1 MSNKVLFICIHNSA
15 RSQIAEALLKKYAGD
30 KFQVESG
37 GFEPGTINPY
47 AIQVLQQE
55 ENIDISHNSADSLFE
70 MLKQGK
76 LFNYIIT
83 VCDEGNAQK
92 CPIFPGMS
100 SRIHWSF
107 PDPSTFVG
115 SDEEIYEQ
123 IKKVYKEIKK
133 EVLTFIELVE
143 KNEIKENAPKHW
155 ILK

>member
-1 MSNKVLFICIHNSA
+1 MNNKVLFICIHNSA

-37 GFEPGTINPY
+37 GFEPRSINPY
-47 AIQVLQQE
+47 VIKVLQE
-55 ENIDISHNSADSLFE
+55 EEEIDISNNSADSLFE

-100 SRIHWSF
+100 HRIHWSF
-107 PDPSTFVG
+107 SDPSTFKG
-115 SDEEIYEQ
+115 SDAEIYEQ
-123 IKKVYKEIKK
+123 VKEVYKDIKK
-133 EVLTFIELVE
+133 EVLTFIELVIN
-143 KNEIKENAPKHW
+143 NEIKENAPAHW
-155 ILK
+155 IQK